1 MSAPETPL
9 QLSIVM
15 PCLNEARTVGL
26 CVKKAAGFLSAQGLR
41 GEVIVAD
48 NGSTDG
54 SQDIAAAAGA
64 RVVPV
69 ARKGY
74 GAALMGGVEAA
85 RGAWVIMGDAD
96 DSYDFSNLG
105 GFLEP
110 LRAGADVVM
119 GNRFRGG
126 IAPGA
131 MPPLHRYFGTP
142 LLSALSRFF
151 FRVPVGDVQCGLRAF
166 RRQGVLDLRLRTTG
180 MEWASEMLL
189 KSALAGRRFAEIPI
203 TLHKDGRGRPPHLRT
218 WRDGWRNLRFYL
230 LYSPGWVFWF
240 PALVMVAFGALL
252 LAALAGGPRQ
262 FRGLVLDIHTYF
274 YGAVFVTAG
283 AQAFLFGVFAKI
295 YAFQEGLIPSEKW
308 LGRVGRWL
316 TPESGLALG
325 LVLLAAGLTGS
336 VIAVLDWRATGYGNL
351 DPART
356 LRFIIPS
363 GMAILL
369 GTQTVFTG
377 FFLGLLAMRKDR
389 PPSGDGS
396 PFL

>member
-1 MSAPETPL
+1 MSVQEAPLE
-9 QLSIVM
+9 LSIVM
-15 PCLNEARTVGL
+15 PCLDEARTVGI
-26 CVKKAAGFLSAQGLR
+26 CVKKAAGFLAAQGLR

-54 SQDIAAAAGA
+54 SREIATAAGA

-69 ARKGY
+69 AQKGY
-74 GAALMGGVEAA
+74 GAALAGGIAAA
-85 RGAWVIMGDAD
+85 RGAWVVMGDAD
-96 DSYDFSNLG
+96 DSYDFSNLA
-105 GFLEP
+105 GFLAP

-119 GNRFRGG
+119 GNRFKGG

-142 LLSALSRFF
+142 ILSALARFF

-166 RRQGVLDLRLRTTG
+166 RRQGVLDLHLRTTG

-203 TLHKDGRGRPPHLRT
+203 PLHKDGRGRPPHLRT

-240 PALVMVAFGALL
+240 PALLLVSVGALL
-252 LAALAGGPRQ
+252 LAVLAGGPR
-262 FRGLVLDIHTYF
+262 RVHGLVLDIHTYF
-274 YGAVFVTAG
+274 YAAVFVTAG
-283 AQAFLFGVFAKI
+283 VHAFLFGVFAKI
-295 YAFQEGLIPSEKW
+295 FAFQEGLIPSEKW
-308 LGRVGRWL
+308 PGRAGRWL
-316 TPESGLALG
+316 TPESGLAVG
-325 LVLLAAGLTGS
+325 LLLLIAGLAGS
-336 VIAVLDWRATGYGNL
+336 VAAVLDWRATGFGDL

-369 GTQTVFTG
+369 GGQTIFTG

-389 PPSGDGS
+389 APSPDGS